1 MDDGA
6 VCGKMDGYVG
16 SGRTDEWMDAG
27 MGQWIDEYMEGC
39 VGERMNGYVKGWVG
53 RVRDL
58 QVQML
63 AHKYH
68 PKLMGTYCGLEF
80 G

>member
-1 MDDGA
+1 
-6 VCGKMDGYVG
+6 
-16 SGRTDEWMDAG
+16 
-27 MGQWIDEYMEGC
+27 MEGC

-63 AHKYH
+63 AHKY

>member
-1 MDDGA
+1 
-6 VCGKMDGYVG
+6 
-16 SGRTDEWMDAG
+16 
-27 MGQWIDEYMEGC
+27 
-39 VGERMNGYVKGWVG
+39 MNGYVKGWVG